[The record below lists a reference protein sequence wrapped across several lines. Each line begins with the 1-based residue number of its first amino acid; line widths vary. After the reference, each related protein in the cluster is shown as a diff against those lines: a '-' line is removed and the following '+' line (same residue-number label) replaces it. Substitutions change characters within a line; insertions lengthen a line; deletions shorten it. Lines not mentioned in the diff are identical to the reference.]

1 MAFIDIYA
9 SKIGY
14 ERERER
20 ERERGHQRSVLSSP
34 FLSHYSERRRASSYI
49 LFRRGVECLE
59 GDRGEATKDMASS
72 KTALFFGSA
81 FVVML
86 MMVITIPSDVDAAI
100 SCVHPARAA
109 SAALFPHTPAHQSQR
124 RPSATYAPPAASA
137 GAAKDFKLND
147 NNSVHMNTQRP
158 HASS

>member
-1 MAFIDIYA
+1 
-9 SKIGY
+9 
-14 ERERER
+14 
-20 ERERGHQRSVLSSP
+20 
-34 FLSHYSERRRASSYI
+34 
-49 LFRRGVECLE
+49 
-59 GDRGEATKDMASS
+59 MASS

-86 MMVITIPSDVDAAI
+86 MMVITIPSDVDAACPSPQI
-100 SCVHPARAA
+100 LFAACGTRAA

-124 RPSATYAPPAASA
+124 RPSATYGPPAASA
-137 GAAKDFKLND
+137 GAAQDFKLND